1 MQLSE
6 QEKERMEFLEGT
18 FKDPIREKAF
28 ALAFITEGGN
38 AYQAALSAGYS
49 KNTAKNANVWIN
61 ETLINDDKKRRLPFK
76 PALKEYIS
84 LKGKELAPDKV
95 ADAEEVLEF
104 LTSVVRGEAQED
116 TVVMKGTGVGMT
128 EAEHINKTPSIKDQ
142 LRAAEILAKIMGMQ
156 KTNVNVTGITP
167 IIIGG
172 EDQLEE

>member
-28 ALAFITEGGN
+28 ATAYIINKGN
-38 AYQAALSAGYS
+38 AYQAALSAGYKES
-49 KNTAKNANVWIN
+49 TAKHAYEWLLD
-61 ETLINDDKKRRLPFK
+61 ETALNRTDRTATYK

-84 LKGKELAPDKV
+84 LKGKELAPEKV

-104 LTSVVRGEAQED
+104 LSSVVRGEAQED

-128 EAEHINKTPSIKDQ
+128 EAEHIKKTPSIKDQ

-156 KTNVNVTGITP
+156 KTNVNVTGAVP
-167 IIIGG
+167 VVIGG
-172 EDQLEE
+172 EADLED